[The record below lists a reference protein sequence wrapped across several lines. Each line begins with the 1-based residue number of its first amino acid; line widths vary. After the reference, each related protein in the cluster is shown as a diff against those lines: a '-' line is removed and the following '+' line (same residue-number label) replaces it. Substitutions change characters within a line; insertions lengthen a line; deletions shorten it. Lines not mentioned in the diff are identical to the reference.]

1 MNFKIK
7 IEWHLSTSDKETISE
22 FEVTDFQT
30 GDLLAKDCYKFD
42 PRSDSHAIFN
52 YTRKEIER
60 QMALLPM
67 KNKYGY

>member
-30 GDLLAKDCYKFD
+30 GDLLILDLTATQFLIIQGKKLKGKWHYC
-42 PRSDSHAIFN
+42 
-52 YTRKEIER
+52 
-60 QMALLPM
+60 Q
-67 KNKYGY
+67 